1 MEDESAKNVKGKA
14 MADRFYISQLGE
26 PYYDMLKVEA
36 WLKQRTMSAE
46 ANSILCSRLMQRE
59 EYRDRLV
66 NELARKRGISFQQM
80 WDMILIDGAE
90 PMSPTEYKS
99 IVSDRDSGN

>member
-1 MEDESAKNVKGKA
+1 MEDESAKVKGKA

-59 EYRDRLV
+59 EYRNRLV

-80 WDMILIDGAE
+80 WDMILTDDVE
-90 PMSPTEYKS
+90 SLSPSEYKS
-99 IVSDRDSGN
+99 IVSDRDSDD